1 MLGSRHWALW
11 DDPFPKPSY
20 LFCLVAGDL
29 GSIHDT
35 YTTSSGKVVQ
45 LGFYSEHKNVPKL
58 SHGMMSL
65 KAAMEWDEKNFGL
78 ECDLCTYNVV
88 AVDDYNMG
96 AMENKGLN
104 VFNTSCVLAAPAS
117 QTDDDFERVMGVIGH
132 EYFHNWCAPLLLCC
146 AAAAV
151 AAAVIRRTAPPPPRR
166 TGNRVTLKDWFQL
179 TLKEGL
185 TVFRDQSF
193 SADMTS
199 AAVKRIEDVR
209 LLRAHQYPEDSGP
222 MAHPIRPESYMA
234 IDNFYTATIY
244 EKGAEVVRMYNT
256 LLTKKGFRKGMDL
269 YFKRHDGKAVECDD
283 FRAAM
288 ADANGADFGQ
298 FERWYSQAGTPI
310 VQLTG
315 SWDAS
320 AKRYTLSASQRYADG
335 QAGGTPTD
343 PVVIPIAVA
352 LIGPKGKE
360 LMPERVLQL
369 NESLATWTFDG
380 IAERPVLSA
389 LRRLSAP
396 VTLEFEQSDDDLAH
410 LMAHD
415 TDPFNAWQAAQQ
427 LLEAEILAIAAKAHN
442 GEKLAIRP
450 CVRSAIKSTLTST
463 KSELS
468 VQVRTPCK

>member
-1 MLGSRHWALW
+1 M
-11 DDPFPKPSY
+11 
-20 LFCLVAGDL
+20 
-29 GSIHDT
+29 
-35 YTTSSGKVVQ
+35 
-45 LGFYSEHKNVPKL
+45 
-58 SHGMMSL
+58 
-65 KAAMEWDEKNFGL
+65 
-78 ECDLCTYNVV
+78 
-88 AVDDYNMG
+88 
-96 AMENKGLN
+96 
-104 VFNTSCVLAAPAS
+104 
-117 QTDDDFERVMGVIGH
+117 
-132 EYFHNWCAPLLLCC
+132 
-146 AAAAV
+146 
-151 AAAVIRRTAPPPPRR
+151 
-166 TGNRVTLKDWFQL
+166 TLKDWFQL

-288 ADANGADFGQ
+288 ADANGVDFGQ

-396 VTLEFEQSDDDLAH
+396 VTLELEQSDDDLAH

-468 VQVRTPCK
+468 VQVRTPYK